1 MAVAGNATPRN
12 PAFLFII
19 MHTLGVIMR
28 LLLIVRCC
36 AKLYTMNKFMR
47 WAVLPTMLFGLF
59 AIYSC
64 SSDDDDSGQKN
75 VTMKVGD
82 TYTIKS
88 GSDWSVDNDYVA
100 KITGSTIKATL
111 VGEATVSNGTN
122 SFKLTVDP
130 KTILWDDPYM
140 KWNASKA
147 QVKSAMSKYE
157 LMNEN
162 DDQLIY
168 YGKNKADYYGYN
180 FQNGKL
186 STSMV
191 LTSYLEDEFVD
202 FIKERYILIDSNDET
217 QIIYFTD
224 YSMKYVVIAMFI
236 DIDGVPYCVVGY
248 GDASDTNS
256 MAKTMKSEFVNLK
269 PFIAERI
276 KNGDINVANS
286 NIREVKANIIETMK
300 R

>member
-100 KITGSTIKATL
+100 EITGSTIKATL
-111 VGEATVSNGTN
+111 VGEATVSNGTS

-191 LTSYLEDEFVD
+191 LTSYLEDELVD

-236 DIDGVPYCVVGY
+236 EIDNVDYCIVGY

-286 NIREVKANIIETMK
+286 NIREVKANIIEAMK

>member
-111 VGEATVSNGTN
+111 VGEATVSNGTS

-147 QVKSAMSKYE
+147 QVKSAMRKYE

-168 YGKNKADYYGYN
+168 YGKNRADYYGYN

-202 FIKERYILIDSNDET
+202 FITERYILLDSNEET
-217 QIIYFTD
+217 LIMYFTD

-286 NIREVKANIIETMK
+286 NIREVKANIIEAMK

>member
-100 KITGSTIKATL
+100 EITGSTIKATL

>member
-1 MAVAGNATPRN
+1 
-12 PAFLFII
+12 
-19 MHTLGVIMR
+19 
-28 LLLIVRCC
+28 
-36 AKLYTMNKFMR
+36 MNKFMR

-88 GSDWSVDNDYVA
+88 GSDWSVDNPYVA

-111 VGEATVSNGTN
+111 VGEATVSNGTS

-147 QVKSAMSKYE
+147 QVKSAMKKYE

-202 FIKERYILIDSNDET
+202 FITERYILLDSNEET
-217 QIIYFTD
+217 LIMYFTD

-256 MAKTMKSEFVNLK
+256 MAKTIKSEFVNLK

>member
-1 MAVAGNATPRN
+1 
-12 PAFLFII
+12 
-19 MHTLGVIMR
+19 
-28 LLLIVRCC
+28 
-36 AKLYTMNKFMR
+36 MNKFMR

-88 GSDWSVDNDYVA
+88 GSDWSVDNPYVA

-111 VGEATVSNGTN
+111 VGEATVSNGTS

-168 YGKNKADYYGYN
+168 YGKNRADYYGYN

-286 NIREVKANIIETMK
+286 NIREVKANIIEAMK

>member
-28 LLLIVRCC
+28 LLLIFRCC

-100 KITGSTIKATL
+100 EITGSTIKATL
-111 VGEATVSNGTN
+111 VGEATVSNGTS

-147 QVKSAMSKYE
+147 QVKSAMKKYE

-236 DIDGVPYCVVGY
+236 EIDNVDYCIVGY

>member
-1 MAVAGNATPRN
+1 
-12 PAFLFII
+12 
-19 MHTLGVIMR
+19 
-28 LLLIVRCC
+28 
-36 AKLYTMNKFMR
+36 MNKFMR

-111 VGEATVSNGTN
+111 VGEATVSNGTS

-147 QVKSAMSKYE
+147 QVKSAMKKYE
-157 LMNEN
+157 LLNEN

-168 YGKNKADYYGYN
+168 NGKNKADYYGYE
-180 FQNGKL
+180 FENGKL
-186 STSMV
+186 YASMV
-191 LTSYLEDEFVD
+191 FTSYLEDEEFVD
-202 FIKERYILIDSNDET
+202 FFKERYIMLGSDDET
-217 QIIYFTD
+217 LIIYFTD
-224 YSMKYVVIAMFI
+224 YSMKYVVIAMFTEI
-236 DIDGVPYCVVGY
+236 DNVAYCIVGY

>member
-1 MAVAGNATPRN
+1 
-12 PAFLFII
+12 
-19 MHTLGVIMR
+19 
-28 LLLIVRCC
+28 
-36 AKLYTMNKFMR
+36 MNKFMR

-111 VGEATVSNGTN
+111 VGEATVSNGTS

-147 QVKSAMSKYE
+147 QVKSAMKKYE
-157 LMNEN
+157 LLNEN

-168 YGKNKADYYGYN
+168 YGKNRADYYGYN

>member
-1 MAVAGNATPRN
+1 
-12 PAFLFII
+12 
-19 MHTLGVIMR
+19 
-28 LLLIVRCC
+28 
-36 AKLYTMNKFMR
+36 MNKFMR

-64 SSDDDDSGQKN
+64 SSDDDSGQKN

-111 VGEATVSNGTN
+111 VGEATVSNGTS

-186 STSMV
+186 FSSMV
-191 LTSYLEDEFVD
+191 FTSYLEDEFVD

-236 DIDGVPYCVVGY
+236 EIDNVDYCIVGY
-248 GDASDTNS
+248 GDASDINS

>member
-88 GSDWSVDNDYVA
+88 GSGWSVDNDYVA

-111 VGEATVSNGTN
+111 VGEATVSNGTS

-147 QVKSAMSKYE
+147 QVKSAMKKYE
-157 LMNEN
+157 LLNEN

-168 YGKNKADYYGYN
+168 NGKNKADYYGYN

-248 GDASDTNS
+248 GDASDTKS

-286 NIREVKANIIETMK
+286 NIREVKANIIEAMK

>member
-28 LLLIVRCC
+28 LLLIFRCC

-111 VGEATVSNGTN
+111 VGEATVSNGTS

-147 QVKSAMSKYE
+147 QVKSAMRKYE

-168 YGKNKADYYGYN
+168 YGKNRADYYGYN

-236 DIDGVPYCVVGY
+236 EIDGVPYCVVGY

-286 NIREVKANIIETMK
+286 NIREVKANIIEAMK